1 MEPTP
6 SHIGPER
13 DDQSL
18 ADFSRQ
24 HLPQSPGP
32 GVPRSADYDTASSPE
47 VVRRHERQVAAQE
60 KRSRRASA
68 ENAKRLSRDGLV
80 ARLWHAAAVGDPR
93 VAPRGR
99 EHFGRWVEACLANEA
114 VAWYLEKSFS
124 GWSEA
129 SLRASPVVRVEFGHA
144 F

>member
-60 KRSRRASA
+60 KRSKRASA

-80 ARLWHAAAVGDPR
+80 ARLWHAAAAGGPQ
-93 VAPRGR
+93 VAPRVQ
-99 EHFGRWVEACLANEA
+99 EHFARCVEACLANEA
-114 VAWYLEKSFS
+114 VSSYLANGLT
-124 GWSEA
+124 GWSETT
-129 SLRASPVVRVEFGHA
+129 LRVNPI
-144 F
+144 